1 MGFSPSTTYD
11 LPPTRDKIRQSAVE
25 DKPME
30 QNQNNILSLLLQLGA
45 HPQRADSA
53 LKILDASSAGLEK
66 SAKTMS
72 EHTAEILKATR
83 AQQDAVAVFSRLH
96 SQSQMAVAP
105 LREMHEAFRVLTP
118 EITTSTGQ
126 TELQAQAVE
135 RSTLALRA
143 QSVVGA
149 ELLSAGLVGLI
160 AGRKAQAGVEAVWET
175 ARGIALLAEGTWPPN
190 PAAIIAAGL
199 HFEAAAQ
206 YALLAGTGSHRHS
219 AGMGGGAGSYDRRAG
234 SGMGESPFASPS
246 PTLAA
251 GAAGAGARLSGSGV
265 VIIRGTQDFENYVA
279 SAVNGAVARG
289 VNVTATSAQRGSPVG
304 H

>member
-1 MGFSPSTTYD
+1 
-11 LPPTRDKIRQSAVE
+11 
-25 DKPME
+25 ME
-30 QNQNNILSLLLQLGA
+30 QSQNNILSLLLQLGA
-45 HPQRADSA
+45 HPQRANSA

-72 EHTAEILKATR
+72 EHTAEVLKATK

-96 SQSQMAVAP
+96 TQSQMAVAP
-105 LREMHEAFRVLTP
+105 LRQMHEAFRVLTP
-118 EITTSTGQ
+118 EITTSTAQ
-126 TELQAQAVE
+126 TDLQANAVE
-135 RSTLALRA
+135 RSTLALRS
-143 QSVVGA
+143 QSAVGV
-149 ELLSAGLVGLI
+149 ELLSKGLAGLV

-190 PAAIIAAGL
+190 PAAIMAAGL

-206 YALLAGTGSHRHS
+206 YALLAGTGSHRRS
-219 AGMGGGAGSYDRRAG
+219 GGSSGYGTGDMGHG
-234 SGMGESPFASPS
+234 
-246 PTLAA
+246 TLADSGSRIPDSGA
-251 GAAGAGARLSGSGV
+251 LAPGAAGAGNRFSGSGV

-279 SAVNGAVARG
+279 GAVNGAVARG

>member
-1 MGFSPSTTYD
+1 
-11 LPPTRDKIRQSAVE
+11 
-25 DKPME
+25 ME
-30 QNQNNILSLLLQLGA
+30 QSQNNILSLLLQLGA
-45 HPQRADSA
+45 HPQRANSA

-72 EHTAEILKATR
+72 EHTAETLKATK

-96 SQSQMAVAP
+96 TQSQMAVEP
-105 LREMHEAFRVLTP
+105 LRQMHEAFRALAP
-118 EITTSTGQ
+118 EITTTTAQ
-126 TELQAQAVE
+126 TDRQANAVE
-135 RSTLALRA
+135 RSTLALRS
-143 QSVVGA
+143 QSAVGV
-149 ELLSAGLVGLI
+149 ELLSKGLVGLI

-190 PAAIIAAGL
+190 PAAIMAAGL

-206 YALLAGTGSHRHS
+206 YALLAGSGSHRHS
-219 AGMGGGAGSYDRRAG
+219 AGSSGYGTRDTGHGLGGPD
-234 SGMGESPFASPS
+234 SGS
-246 PTLAA
+246 PTPNSALAP
-251 GAAGAGARLSGSGV
+251 GAAGAGARFSGSGV

-279 SAVNGAVARG
+279 GAVNGAVARG

>member
-1 MGFSPSTTYD
+1 
-11 LPPTRDKIRQSAVE
+11 
-25 DKPME
+25 ME
-30 QNQNNILSLLLQLGA
+30 QSQNNILSLLLQLGA
-45 HPQRADSA
+45 HPQRAQSA

-66 SAKTMS
+66 NAKAMS
-72 EHTAEILKATR
+72 EHTAEVLKATK

-96 SQSQMAVAP
+96 TQSQMAVAP
-105 LREMHEAFRVLTP
+105 LRQMHEAFRALTP
-118 EITTSTGQ
+118 EITTSTAQ
-126 TELQAQAVE
+126 TDLHANAVE
-135 RSTLALRA
+135 RSTLALRS
-143 QSVVGA
+143 QSAAGA
-149 ELLSAGLVGLI
+149 ELLSKGLAGLV

-190 PAAIIAAGL
+190 PAAIMAAGL

-219 AGMGGGAGSYDRRAG
+219 AGAGGGARELGRARSG
-234 SGMGESPFASPS
+234 SGESAIRHRRHPA
-246 PTLAA
+246 LAP
-251 GAAGAGARLSGSGV
+251 GAAGASARFSGSGV